1 MGGGGALT
9 VLGVEQHLVELRVVV
24 VKGLSDFVHHLLICQ
39 VTIHEAVK
47 DSRTQWFIHSF
58 GHSVLYCIYSVAPSI
73 LLAGAA
79 LVHDLRSVVSRELA
93 ETVIA
98 VNHRP
103 VDNLRVSQQEAGLWN
118 KIQGKETPAD
128 DWRWSIINESCSSFT
143 PTTTAGW

>member
-1 MGGGGALT
+1 MGGRALT
-9 VLGVEQHLVELRVVV
+9 VLGVEQHLVELRLMV
-24 VKGLSDFVHHLLICQ
+24 VKGLPDFVHHLLVCQ
-39 VTIHEAVK
+39 VTVHEAVK

-58 GHSVLYCIYSVAPSI
+58 IHSLYCTVFILEPLTPSI

-79 LVHDLRSVVSRELA
+79 LVHDFRSVVSRQLA

-118 KIQGKETPAD
+118 RIQGKETPAD
-128 DWRWSIINESCSSFT
+128 D
-143 PTTTAGW
+143 